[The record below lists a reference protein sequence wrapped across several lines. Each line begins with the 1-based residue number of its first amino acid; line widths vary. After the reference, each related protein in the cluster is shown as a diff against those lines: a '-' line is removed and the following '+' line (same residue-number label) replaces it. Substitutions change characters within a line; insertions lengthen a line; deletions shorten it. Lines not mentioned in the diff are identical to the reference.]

1 MAVTHVAHIAIC
13 VNNLEKSL
21 DFYRDLL
28 GFYVKMQQ
36 TQEMLN
42 RPGSQSDHMYQST
55 HNHRTV
61 ANIYMNESDTVPFLV
76 LTSHP
81 DDIIEQNPIKLDQVG
96 ITHLSFKVKDLDT
109 TITKLLSSGVKLAG
123 DESDFR
129 NENGN
134 MRTFFVYDPDGI
146 LVQFE

>member
-42 RPGSQSDHMYQST
+42 RPGSQ
-55 HNHRTV
+55 
-61 ANIYMNESDTVPFLV
+61 
-76 LTSHP
+76 
-81 DDIIEQNPIKLDQVG
+81 
-96 ITHLSFKVKDLDT
+96 
-109 TITKLLSSGVKLAG
+109 
-123 DESDFR
+123 
-129 NENGN
+129 
-134 MRTFFVYDPDGI
+134 
-146 LVQFE
+146 

>member
-42 RPGSQSDHMYQST
+42 RPGSQSDHMYPVS
-55 HNHRTV
+55 
-61 ANIYMNESDTVPFLV
+61 Y
-76 LTSHP
+76 
-81 DDIIEQNPIKLDQVG
+81 
-96 ITHLSFKVKDLDT
+96 THLTLP
-109 TITKLLSSGVKLAG
+109 TKA
-123 DESDFR
+123 
-129 NENGN
+129 
-134 MRTFFVYDPDGI
+134 
-146 LVQFE
+146 

>member
-1 MAVTHVAHIAIC
+1 MEITHVAHIAKC

-21 DFYRDLL
+21 EFYRDLL
-28 GFYVKMQQ
+28 GFNVKMQQ

-42 RPGSQSDHMYQST
+42 RPGSQSDHMYQSV

-61 ANIYMNESDTVPFLV
+61 ANIYMSESDTIPFLV

-81 DDIIEQNPIKLDQVG
+81 DDKIDQNPIKLDQVG
-96 ITHLSFKVKDLDT
+96 ITHLSFKVKDLDA
-109 TITKLLSSGVKLAG
+109 TIKEFLSNGVKLAG
-123 DESDFR
+123 NESDFR
-129 NENGN
+129 DTNGFI
-134 MRTFFVYDPDGI
+134 RTFFVYDPDGI